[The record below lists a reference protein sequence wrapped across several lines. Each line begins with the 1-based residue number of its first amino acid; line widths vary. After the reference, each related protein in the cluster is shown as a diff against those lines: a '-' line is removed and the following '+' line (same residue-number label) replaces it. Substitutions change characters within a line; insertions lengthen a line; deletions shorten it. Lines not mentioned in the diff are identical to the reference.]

1 MAEIK
6 YREAQLGIAIGMKGV
21 GKSYSTLG
29 MMQPILRGNT
39 RIGAKPRK
47 VLILDVNN
55 EFGDVQK
62 DQNPNFAH
70 IRAIRLQDV
79 GKWCHNGI
87 IEARRVTILKEGGG
101 QMTLK
106 ETADALGVILENF
119 KNGLLLIEDI
129 TKFLSDSLPSDLIG
143 AICTQRHKSCD
154 IILHFQSVGKM
165 AHPKLWANCNWLRIH
180 KTEDT
185 VKKHE
190 NKFGTDVTHLHL
202 AEKLVENRYRGG
214 DQRFYLFVDKDMK
227 KVKGNF
233 SRPEFQKAV
242 EDYLTDNYSIIE
254 KEIKKRDIHTGNLVH
269 KDRSTAVKHIIST
282 YMTDFYGNPE
292 PKKVVTTKK

>member
-1 MAEIK
+1 MSGIK
-6 YREAQLGIAIGMKGV
+6 YREAQLGIAIGQKGV
-21 GKSYSTLG
+21 GKSYSTLA
-29 MMQPILRGNT
+29 MMQPILRGNS

-70 IRAIRLQDV
+70 IRAIRLEDV

-101 QMTLK
+101 QLTLR
-106 ETADALGVILENF
+106 ETAEALGVILENF

-129 TKFLSDSLPSDLIG
+129 SKFVSDSLPNDLIG

-190 NKFGTDVTHLHL
+190 NKFGTDVTHLYL
-202 AEKLVENRYRGG
+202 AEKLVNIEYDKGNV
-214 DQRFYLFVDKDMK
+214 RFQLFVDKDMK
-227 KVKGNF
+227 KVKGAF
-233 SRPEFQKAV
+233 TKKQFQQAIEEFLQ
-242 EDYLTDNYSIIE
+242 DNYSIIK
-254 KEIKKRDIHTGNLVH
+254 KEVEKRDIHTGNLIH
-269 KDRSTAVKHIIST
+269 KDRKTAVNFIINK
-282 YMTDFYGNPE
+282 YMKDYYGNPN
-292 PKKVVTTKK
+292 

>member
-1 MAEIK
+1 MSEIK
-6 YREAQLGIAIGMKGV
+6 YREAQLGIAIGQKGV
-21 GKSYSTLG
+21 GKSYSTLA
-29 MMQPILRGNT
+29 MMQPILRGNS

-101 QMTLK
+101 QLTLR

-129 TKFLSDSLPSDLIG
+129 SKFVSDSLPNDLIG

-190 NKFGTDVTHLHL
+190 NKFGTDVTHLYL
-202 AEKLVENRYRGG
+202 AEKMVNIEYEKGNV
-214 DQRFYLFVDKDMK
+214 RFQLFVDKDMK
-227 KVKGNF
+227 KVKGAF
-233 SRPEFQKAV
+233 TKKQFQQAI
-242 EDYLTDNYSIIE
+242 EQYLQDNYSIIKRE
-254 KEIKKRDIHTGNLVH
+254 VEKRDIHTGELVH
-269 KDRSTAVKHIIST
+269 KDRKTAVNFIINK
-282 YMTDFYGNPE
+282 YMKDYYGNPN
-292 PKKVVTTKK
+292 

>member
-1 MAEIK
+1 MGEVK
-6 YREAQLGIAIGMKGV
+6 YREAQLGIAIGQKGV
-21 GKSYSTLG
+21 GKSYSTLA
-29 MMQPILRGNT
+29 MMQPILRGNS

-79 GKWCHNGI
+79 SKWCHNGI

-101 QMTLK
+101 QLTLR

-129 TKFLSDSLPSDLIG
+129 SKFVSDSLPSDLIG

-190 NKFGTDVTHLHL
+190 NKFGTDVTHLYL
-202 AEKLVENRYRGG
+202 AEKLVNIEYDKGNV
-214 DQRFYLFVDKDMK
+214 RFQLFVDKDMK
-227 KVKGNF
+227 KVKGGFNKKQ
-233 SRPEFQKAV
+233 FQQAI
-242 EDYLTDNYSIIE
+242 EEYLQDNYSIIK
-254 KEIKKRDIHTGNLVH
+254 KEVEKRDIHTGELVH
-269 KDRSTAVKHIIST
+269 KDRKVAVNFIIKK
-282 YMTDFYGNPE
+282 YMNDFYGNPN
-292 PKKVVTTKK
+292 

>member
-1 MAEIK
+1 MGEVK
-6 YREAQLGIAIGMKGV
+6 YREAQLGIAIGQKGV
-21 GKSYSTLG
+21 GKSYSTLA

-62 DQNPNFAH
+62 DQSPTFAH
-70 IRAIRLQDV
+70 IRAIDLKDV

-87 IEARRVTILKEGGG
+87 IEARRVTILKVGGG
-101 QMTLK
+101 QLTLK

-129 TKFLSDSLPSDLIG
+129 SKFVSDSLPSDLIG

-165 AHPKLWANCNWLRIH
+165 AHPKLWANCNWLRFH

-190 NKFGTDVTHLHL
+190 NKFGTDVTHLYL
-202 AEKLVENRYRGG
+202 AEKLVNIEYDKGNV
-214 DQRFYLFVDKDMK
+214 RFQLFVDKDMK
-227 KVKGNF
+227 KVKGAFNKKQ
-233 SRPEFQKAV
+233 FQQAI
-242 EDYLTDNYSIIE
+242 EEYLQDNYSIIK
-254 KEIKKRDIHTGNLVH
+254 KEIEKRDIHTGELIH
-269 KDRSTAVKHIIST
+269 KDRKVAVNFIIKK
-282 YMTDFYGNPE
+282 YMIDFYGNPN
-292 PKKVVTTKK
+292 